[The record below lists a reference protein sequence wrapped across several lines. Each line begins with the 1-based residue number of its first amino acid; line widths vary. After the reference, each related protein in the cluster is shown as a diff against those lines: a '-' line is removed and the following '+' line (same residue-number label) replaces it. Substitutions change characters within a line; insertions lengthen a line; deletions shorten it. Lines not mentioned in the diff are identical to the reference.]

1 MKDLVEK
8 LLFLARH
15 DKRTLKLELA
25 PFEAGE
31 LVEELFRDTQLLT
44 QDHQLVLCSVAPG
57 RLLGDRG
64 VLKQALRIFV
74 DNAIKYTPSG
84 GRIAIGSE
92 VQGGYYRIYVE
103 DSGMGIAQDEL
114 SRIFDRFY
122 RSDKA
127 RGGSVEGHGLGLS
140 IARIIVLSHGG
151 KIEVASRPGAGS
163 RFTMILPL

>member
-1 MKDLVEK
+1 
-8 LLFLARH
+8 
-15 DKRTLKLELA
+15 
-25 PFEAGE
+25 
-31 LVEELFRDTQLLT
+31 
-44 QDHQLVLCSVAPG
+44 
-57 RLLGDRG
+57 
-64 VLKQALRIFV
+64 
-74 DNAIKYTPSG
+74 
-84 GRIAIGSE
+84 
-92 VQGGYYRIYVE
+92 
-103 DSGMGIAQDEL
+103 MGIAQDEL